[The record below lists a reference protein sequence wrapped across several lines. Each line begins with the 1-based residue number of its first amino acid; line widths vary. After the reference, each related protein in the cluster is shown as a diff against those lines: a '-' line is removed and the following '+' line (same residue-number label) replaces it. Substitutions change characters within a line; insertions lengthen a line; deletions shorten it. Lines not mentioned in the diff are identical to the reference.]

1 MIKSKNIQWL
11 ALVFALLSST
21 AFAQTTE
28 AKLKKLLQGR
38 LGNEQPVESV
48 TKTPFGGLYE
58 VKVGNE
64 LVYTDAEG
72 KIVFIGHV
80 FDTETSKDLTQAKL
94 DELNKIKFSEADVRN
109 EIQTAFQKFWQIVD
123 DTNEGWC
130 VIEDTVTTTASTSTA
145 TSSPLVL

>member
-1 MIKSKNIQWL
+1 MIKTIKFPWL
-11 ALVFALLSST
+11 ALVLCVLSVS
-21 AFAQTTE
+21 AVAQTTE

-48 TKTPFGGLYE
+48 TKTPYGGLYE

-72 KIVFIGHV
+72 KFVIIGHV

-94 DELNKIKFSEADVRN
+94 D
-109 EIQTAFQKFWQIVD
+109 
-123 DTNEGWC
+123 
-130 VIEDTVTTTASTSTA
+130 
-145 TSSPLVL
+145 LV